1 MLWSLALCL
10 TTCPHCIAIA
20 DYSEYVVGSN
30 GAMSTTPL
38 PSPPV
43 AFTKTGSSFATVN
56 GLRAITLGFNVDA
69 TYAVCSARTPFIG
82 RG

>member
-1 MLWSLALCL
+1 MLRPPAPCL
-10 TTCPHCIAIA
+10 THPLCTATA

-30 GAMSTTPL
+30 GAISTTPL

-56 GLRAITLGFNVDA
+56 GLRAIALGFNVDA
-69 TYAVCSARTPFIG
+69 TYAVRSARMRLFG
-82 RG
+82 GV